1 MKSAPRLRPLLPAL
15 ALLLAAGCK
24 PDLPPE
30 EQGWLPGYL
39 EADVIEIASSEPGTL
54 ATLDVHRGQRVARD
68 APLFTLDATPLRQ
81 ELAAMQAR
89 REAADKR
96 AADAALGEREET
108 LRRISADLAAAN
120 EALNFAR
127 LEQTRVRGLLEKTV
141 ATQAQVDSA
150 DSSVK
155 QQEERVHSLEAVQA
169 LAHKGQRPLQVDA
182 LAAEAAALAATTAQL
197 EWRVA
202 QTSRAAPADAFVEDT
217 LREPGEWV
225 PAGRPVV
232 LLRRANDLRVRC
244 FLPPDRVAALRK
256 GDMLEVRPPGDGP
269 LLRATVSRIADQA
282 EFTPPVIYSREESE
296 RLVILVEADLA
307 PADAERLH
315 PGLPVT
321 VRPPSP
327 ATPLSNRRSRPTLS
341 IEALMSASTT

>member
-1 MKSAPRLRPLLPAL
+1 MQTVPFPRPLLPAL

-24 PDLPPE
+24 PSLPPE

-39 EADVIEIASSEPGTL
+39 EADMIEIASSEPGTL
-54 ATLDVHRGQRVARD
+54 ATLDVHRGQRVAKG

-81 ELAAMQAR
+81 ELAALQAR
-89 REAADKR
+89 RDAADKR
-96 AADAALGEREET
+96 AADAALGERDET
-108 LRRISADLAAAN
+108 IRRISADLAAAR
-120 EALNFAR
+120 EALNLAR
-127 LEQTRVRGLLEKTV
+127 IEQARQAALLREAV
-141 ATQAQVDSA
+141 ATQAQTDAADSA
-150 DSSVK
+150 AK
-155 QQEERVHSLEAVQA
+155 QQEEHVRALEASLE
-169 LAHKGQRPLQVDA
+169 LAHKGQRPLQVEA
-182 LAAEAAALAATTAQL
+182 LAAEAGALAASAAQL

-232 LLRRANDLRVRC
+232 LLRRADDLRVRC

-256 GDMLEVRPPGDGP
+256 GDTLEVRPPGDGP

-307 PADAERLH
+307 PANAERLH

-327 ATPLSNRRSRPTLS
+327 AAP
-341 IEALMSASTT
+341 

>member
-1 MKSAPRLRPLLPAL
+1 MKPAPRLRPLLPAL
-15 ALLLAAGCK
+15 ALLLIAGCK
-24 PDLPPE
+24 PGLPPE

-54 ATLDVHRGQRVARD
+54 ATLDVRRGQRVARD

-89 REAADKR
+89 RAAADKR
-96 AADAALGEREET
+96 AADAALGERDET
-108 LRRISADLAAAN
+108 IRRISADLAAAR
-120 EALNFAR
+120 EALNLAR
-127 LEQTRVRGLLEKTV
+127 IEQARQAALLREAV
-141 ATQAQVDSA
+141 ATQAQTDAANSA
-150 DSSVK
+150 AK
-155 QQEERVHSLEAVQA
+155 QQEEHVRSLEASLE
-169 LAHKGQRPLQVDA
+169 LARKGQRPLQVDA

-217 LREPGEWV
+217 LREPDEWV

-232 LLRRANDLRVRC
+232 LLRRADDLHVRC

-256 GDMLEVRPPGDGP
+256 GDTLEVRPPGDGP

-327 ATPLSNRRSRPTLS
+327 AAP
-341 IEALMSASTT
+341 

>member
-1 MKSAPRLRPLLPAL
+1 MKTASRLRPLLPAL
-15 ALLLAAGCK
+15 TLLLAAGCK
-24 PDLPPE
+24 PNLPPE

-39 EADVIEIASSEPGTL
+39 EADSLEIASSEPGTL
-54 ATLDVHRGQRVARD
+54 ATLDVRRGQRVARD
-68 APLFTLDATPLRQ
+68 APLFTLDATPLRR
-81 ELAAMQAR
+81 ELEAMQAR
-89 REAADKR
+89 RAAADKR
-96 AADAALGEREET
+96 AADAGLGERDET
-108 LRRISADLAAAN
+108 IRRISADLAAAR
-120 EALNFAR
+120 EALNLAR
-127 LEQTRVRGLLEKTV
+127 IEQARQAALLREAV
-141 ATQAQVDSA
+141 ATQAQTDAANSA
-150 DSSVK
+150 AK
-155 QQEERVHSLEAVQA
+155 QQEEHVRSLEASLE
-169 LAHKGQRPLQVDA
+169 LAQKGQRPLQVEA
-182 LAAEAAALAATTAQL
+182 LAAEAGALAASAAQL

-232 LLRRANDLRVRC
+232 LLRRADDLRVRC
-244 FLPPDRVAALRK
+244 FLPPDRVATLRK
-256 GDMLEVRPPGDGP
+256 GDTLEVRPPGDGP
-269 LLRATVSRIADQA
+269 LLRATVSRIANQA

-327 ATPLSNRRSRPTLS
+327 AAP
-341 IEALMSASTT
+341 